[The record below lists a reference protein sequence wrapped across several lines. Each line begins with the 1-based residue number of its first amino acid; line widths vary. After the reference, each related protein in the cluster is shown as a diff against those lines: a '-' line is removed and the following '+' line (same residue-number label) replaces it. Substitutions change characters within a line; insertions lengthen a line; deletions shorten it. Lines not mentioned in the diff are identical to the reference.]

1 MELLLRRH
9 LWVIDLIAIAIAAA
23 LAGHATAMRIAS
35 MLPGPGAH
43 APAGRRPGAPAP
55 LGTAD
60 KAIAGIIGRHLFC
73 SACGD
78 EAPPEQSRRSLA
90 LLAIMFA
97 PPPLDPRWSMAVVRD
112 DEAGLTGPFFTGDR
126 LGDATVTAIENVRVV
141 LDVGGARRE
150 YLELLGERPPG
161 PPNARVAPARALT
174 DGVRKTGPHS
184 YEVRRAYIEQL
195 GGMTPPWP
203 RFVPEIRDGQPVG
216 FRLYGIRAG
225 SPPVWLGLA
234 EGDLLLQANGR
245 SLATPDAALAAFTTL
260 RTADHVGLLLERD
273 RDQIRLD
280 YLIR

>member
-9 LWVIDLIAIAIAAA
+9 LWVVDLIAIAIVAT
-23 LAGHATAMRIAS
+23 LAGHATATRIAS
-35 MLPGPGAH
+35 MLLGPPWRSPPRQRPTAQAH
-43 APAGRRPGAPAP
+43 
-55 LGTAD
+55 GTGPD
-60 KAIAGIIGRHLFC
+60 KSIAGIIERDLFC
-73 SACGD
+73 PTCGD
-78 EAPPEQSRRSLA
+78 EAPPERSARSLE

-97 PPPLDPRWSMAVVRD
+97 PPPLDPRWSVAVVRD
-112 DEAGLTGPFFTGDR
+112 DEAGSTGPYATGDS
-126 LGDATVTAIENVRVV
+126 LGDATVGAIENVRVV
-141 LDVGGARRE
+141 LDLANGRRE
-150 YLELLGERPPG
+150 YLELLAERPPG
-161 PPNARVAPARALT
+161 PSTARVSPGRALA

-184 YEVRRAYIEQL
+184 YEVRRAFIDHL